1 MTNELSADLIRELFK
16 YDPHTGVVTRAKTK
30 SSNAKVGSVVGHR
43 NVNGYLMTRING
55 RTLSVHRLVWMYV
68 YGEFPNGQIDH
79 INGCKSDNRISNL
92 RCGTRAEN
100 QQNQKLHSD
109 NTSGYTGVSW
119 RKDSNKWKAQIQVD
133 GRKIHLGSFVN
144 IEDAVAAHAIGKA
157 RYHKFQPFVR
167 EMA

>member
-1 MTNELSADLIRELFK
+1 MKVTVDLVRELFT
-16 YDPHTGVVTRAKTK
+16 YDPHTGVMTRKKQTSSKTK
-30 SSNAKVGSVVGHR
+30 IGDVVGSVNG
-43 NVNGYLMTRING
+43 NGYISTRIYG
-55 RTLSVHRLVWMYV
+55 RHWKIHRLAWVHF
-68 YGEFPNGQIDH
+68 YGEFPDGQIDH

-133 GRKIHLGSFVN
+133 GKKIHLGSFARL
-144 IEDAVAAHAIGKA
+144 EDAISAHAIGKA

-167 EMA
+167 ETA